1 MLCRYHARR
10 DTRFTKAWRMES
22 KSCIFN
28 KLFTLAFEYI
38 SVLFVYEA
46 NKPQLCDDSSGSC
59 GGSVKF
65 EDHIIMLQDARH
77 CGRRNYK

>member
-1 MLCRYHARR
+1 MQDVIRALQKPGEWKVSLV
-10 DTRFTKAWRMES
+10 FS
-22 KSCIFN
+22 IN
-28 KLFTLAFEYI
+28 LFTLAFEYI

-46 NKPQLCDDSSGSC
+46 NKPQLCDNSSGSC

>member
-1 MLCRYHARR
+1 MQDVIRALQKPGEWKVSLV
-10 DTRFTKAWRMES
+10 FS
-22 KSCIFN
+22 IN
-28 KLFTLAFEYI
+28 LFTLAFEYI

-59 GGSVKF
+59 GGSVKL

>member
-1 MLCRYHARR
+1 MQDVIRALQKPGEWKVSLV
-10 DTRFTKAWRMES
+10 FS
-22 KSCIFN
+22 IN
-28 KLFTLAFEYI
+28 LFTLAFEYI

-46 NKPQLCDDSSGSC
+46 NKPRLCDDSSGSC

-77 CGRRNYK
+77 RGRRNYK

>member
-1 MLCRYHARR
+1 MQDVIRALQKPGEWKVSLV
-10 DTRFTKAWRMES
+10 FS
-22 KSCIFN
+22 IN
-28 KLFTLAFEYI
+28 LLTLAFEYI

-46 NKPQLCDDSSGSC
+46 NKPQLCDNSSGSC

>member
-1 MLCRYHARR
+1 MQDVIRALQKPGEWKVSLV
-10 DTRFTKAWRMES
+10 FS
-22 KSCIFN
+22 IN
-28 KLFTLAFEYI
+28 LFTLAFEYI

>member
-1 MLCRYHARR
+1 MQDVIRALQKPGEWKVSLV
-10 DTRFTKAWRMES
+10 FS
-22 KSCIFN
+22 IN
-28 KLFTLAFEYI
+28 LFTLAFEYI

-59 GGSVKF
+59 GGSIKF

>member
-1 MLCRYHARR
+1 MQDVIRALQKPGEWKVSLV
-10 DTRFTKAWRMES
+10 FS
-22 KSCIFN
+22 IN
-28 KLFTLAFEYI
+28 LFTLAFEYI

-65 EDHIIMLQDARH
+65 ENHIIMLQDARH

>member
-1 MLCRYHARR
+1 MQDVIRALQKPGEWKVSLV
-10 DTRFTKAWRMES
+10 FS
-22 KSCIFN
+22 IN
-28 KLFTLAFEYI
+28 LFTLAFEYI
-38 SVLFVYEA
+38 SVLFLYEA

-65 EDHIIMLQDARH
+65 ENHIIMLQDARH

>member
-1 MLCRYHARR
+1 MQDVIRALQKPGEWKVSLV
-10 DTRFTKAWRMES
+10 FS
-22 KSCIFN
+22 IN
-28 KLFTLAFEYI
+28 LFTLAFEYI

-59 GGSVKF
+59 GGSVKC

>member
-1 MLCRYHARR
+1 MQDVIRALQKPGEWKVSLV
-10 DTRFTKAWRMES
+10 FS
-22 KSCIFN
+22 IN
-28 KLFTLAFEYI
+28 LFPLAFEYI

>member
-1 MLCRYHARR
+1 MQDVIRALQKPGEWKVSLV
-10 DTRFTKAWRMES
+10 FS
-22 KSCIFN
+22 II
-28 KLFTLAFEYI
+28 LFTLAFEYI

>member
-1 MLCRYHARR
+1 MQDVIRALQ
-10 DTRFTKAWRMES
+10 KPGEWKVS
-22 KSCIFN
+22 LIFSIN
-28 KLFTLAFEYI
+28 LFTLAFEYI

>member
-1 MLCRYHARR
+1 MQDVIRALQKPGEWKVSLV
-10 DTRFTKAWRMES
+10 FS
-22 KSCIFN
+22 IN
-28 KLFTLAFEYI
+28 LFTLAFEYI
-38 SVLFVYEA
+38 SVLSVYEA

>member
-1 MLCRYHARR
+1 MQDVIRALQKPGEWKVSLV
-10 DTRFTKAWRMES
+10 FS
-22 KSCIFN
+22 IN
-28 KLFTLAFEYI
+28 LFTLAFEYI

-77 CGRRNYK
+77 CGRRHYK

>member
-1 MLCRYHARR
+1 MQDVIRALQKPGEWKVSLV
-10 DTRFTKAWRMES
+10 FS
-22 KSCIFN
+22 IN
-28 KLFTLAFEYI
+28 LFTLAFEYI
-38 SVLFVYEA
+38 SVFFVYEA

>member
-1 MLCRYHARR
+1 MQDVIRALQKPGEWKVSLV
-10 DTRFTKAWRMES
+10 FS
-22 KSCIFN
+22 IN
-28 KLFTLAFEYI
+28 LFTLAFEYI

-46 NKPQLCDDSSGSC
+46 DKPQLCDDSSGSC

>member
-1 MLCRYHARR
+1 MQDVIRALQKPGEWKVSLV
-10 DTRFTKAWRMES
+10 FS
-22 KSCIFN
+22 IN
-28 KLFTLAFEYI
+28 LFTLAFEYI

-77 CGRRNYK
+77 CARRNYK

>member
-1 MLCRYHARR
+1 MQDVIRALQKPGEWKVSLV
-10 DTRFTKAWRMES
+10 FS
-22 KSCIFN
+22 IN
-28 KLFTLAFEYI
+28 LFPLAFEYI

-46 NKPQLCDDSSGSC
+46 NKPQLCDNSSGSC

>member
-1 MLCRYHARR
+1 MQDVIRALQKPGEWKVSLV
-10 DTRFTKAWRMES
+10 FS
-22 KSCIFN
+22 IN
-28 KLFTLAFEYI
+28 LFTLAFEYV

>member
-1 MLCRYHARR
+1 MQDVIRALQKPGEWKVSLV
-10 DTRFTKAWRMES
+10 FS
-22 KSCIFN
+22 IN
-28 KLFTLAFEYI
+28 LFTLAFEYI
-38 SVLFVYEA
+38 SVLFLYEA

>member
-1 MLCRYHARR
+1 MQDVIRALQKPGEWKVSLV
-10 DTRFTKAWRMES
+10 FS
-22 KSCIFN
+22 LN
-28 KLFTLAFEYI
+28 AFEYI

-46 NKPQLCDDSSGSC
+46 NEPQLRDDSSGSC
-59 GGSVKF
+59 GGSVKL

>member
-1 MLCRYHARR
+1 MQDVIRALQKPGEWKVSLV
-10 DTRFTKAWRMES
+10 FS
-22 KSCIFN
+22 IN
-28 KLFTLAFEYI
+28 LFTLAFEYI

-77 CGRRNYK
+77 CGRGNYK

>member
-1 MLCRYHARR
+1 MQDVIRALQKPGEWKVSLV
-10 DTRFTKAWRMES
+10 FS
-22 KSCIFN
+22 IN
-28 KLFTLAFEYI
+28 VFTLAFEYI